1 MSIPTF
7 DEMYTRLLPVWER
20 KENQEMI
27 LWAGIFGSVGRGR
40 AHKDSDVDV
49 VLVMKE
55 GVEGEPI
62 DLEQGELVQFL
73 YSSVSYTYS

>member
-7 DEMYTRLLPVWER
+7 ADMYMRLLPVWER

-40 AHKDSDVDV
+40 AHKGSDVDI

-55 GVEGEPI
+55 GVSGEPI
-62 DLEQGELVQFL
+62 ELEQGQWLWPIFVCDSAVF
-73 YSSVSYTYS
+73 